1 MDFYPICSL
10 DSSDTVSFVIP
21 AIQKYMLDKVE
32 ILTDIRILTL
42 TDGNPDANNNV
53 SVAPHVA
60 AALWRNV
67 DVNVGG
73 VSLVQSFDNS
83 YGMFQFWETV
93 IHNTEGCHDML
104 WLKEGLRLD
113 SVTTKIDSESVVFF
127 PTGNAAAANGGGKK
141 RAERFAQGATVSLVS
156 DLNVSIF
163 KQDKLLPSNLEI
175 HISMTKNYSEF
186 ILLSAAASTDKV
198 VFDKV
203 TLRCTF
209 QKPIDMVVNIIEER
223 LARENA
229 IYHADNPLRTIT
241 ICSIEFHNITYLW
254 PLLGPKNNAKKISLP
269 TLLLFALQHVTYMS
283 QSAIWVL
290 LINYVITLNWFIFFI
305 KVILNF
311 TQTFANFRFS

>member
-1 MDFYPICSL
+1 M
-10 DSSDTVSFVIP
+10 
-21 AIQKYMLDKVE
+21 
-32 ILTDIRILTL
+32 
-42 TDGNPDANNNV
+42 
-53 SVAPHVA
+53 
-60 AALWRNV
+60 
-67 DVNVGG
+67 
-73 VSLVQSFDNS
+73 
-83 YGMFQFWETV
+83 
-93 IHNTEGCHDML
+93 
-104 WLKEGLRLD
+104 
-113 SVTTKIDSESVVFF
+113 
-127 PTGNAAAANGGGKK
+127 
-141 RAERFAQGATVSLVS
+141 S

-311 TQTFANFRFS
+311 I